1 MSTYLI
7 EEQTSSSSSSD
18 DEKLRGEKA
27 ENLRHTWDCPPRET
41 SKSTMHARRA
51 KESCKAKLNATRKI
65 KEHDARE
72 ACSPDLP

>member
-18 DEKLRGEKA
+18 DEKLRKKKA
-27 ENLRHTWDCPPRET
+27 ENLRHRDCPPRET

-65 KEHDARE
+65 KEHDSCE